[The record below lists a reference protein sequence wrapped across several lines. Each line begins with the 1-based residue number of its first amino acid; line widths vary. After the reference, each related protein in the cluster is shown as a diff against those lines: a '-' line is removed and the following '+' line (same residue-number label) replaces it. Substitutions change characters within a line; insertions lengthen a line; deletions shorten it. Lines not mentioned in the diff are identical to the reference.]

1 MEKRLEDLEM
11 KVAFQDKAIL
21 ELNEVIVSQQR
32 QIDQLKKELEVVRA
46 RLINLTPSLIAS
58 QAEETRPP
66 HY

>member
-21 ELNEVIVSQQR
+21 ELNDVIVGQQR
-32 QIDQLKKELEVVRA
+32 QIDQLKKELEAVRA
-46 RLINLTPSLIAS
+46 RLASLTPSLIAS

>member
-21 ELNEVIVSQQR
+21 ELNDVVVSQQR
-32 QIDQLKKELEVVRA
+32 QIDQLRKELETVRA
-46 RLINLTPSLIAS
+46 RLISLVPSPIAS

>member
-21 ELNEVIVSQQR
+21 ELNDVIISQQR
-32 QIDQLKKELEVVRA
+32 QIDQLKKELETVRA
-46 RLINLTPSLIAS
+46 RLVSLAPSLIAS
-58 QAEETRPP
+58 QAEETPPP